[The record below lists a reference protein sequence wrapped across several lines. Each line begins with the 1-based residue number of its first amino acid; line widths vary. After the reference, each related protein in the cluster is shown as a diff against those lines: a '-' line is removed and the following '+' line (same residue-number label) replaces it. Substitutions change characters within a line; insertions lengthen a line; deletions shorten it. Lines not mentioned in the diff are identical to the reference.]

1 YGFFSSPQRGSNK
14 AGPGRRLRGPS
25 LEVSMDAFD
34 DLKCIVAERFEISV
48 ETLHAET
55 DLVED
60 LGADSLDIVDLLM
73 AVEER
78 LGVSIDGGWTGS
90 SASQSLRRRRPSRP
104 PGSSSRTRSPTVW
117 ASSSGSGWVVCR

>member
-1 YGFFSSPQRGSNK
+1 MPCATFSCSGGYGFFSSPQRGSNK

-78 LGVSIDGGWTGS
+78 LGVSIDDDEAVGLKTLGD
-90 SASQSLRRRRPSRP
+90 AAALLR
-104 PGSSSRTRSPTVW
+104 
-117 ASSSGSGWVVCR
+117 AKLAA